1 MLNLKVEQNLGN
13 PYAKKCLKNL
23 FNRLKSNLAKALYN
37 VILVSDHT
45 DWWYKQKDKRWWET
59 RCLEG
64 YDNAN
69 E

>member
-1 MLNLKVEQNLGN
+1 MFKESFFF
-13 PYAKKCLKNL
+13 